1 MSDVAIT
8 AADQHIG
15 DRLRNP
21 ASPCNGEQMRLVL
34 GSGNGD
40 EIGLGQ
46 LPRPCEHRSCH
57 RDIIVVCETP
67 YHFGRYRAEWRQP
80 VRQFGAELDL
90 RPDDQPVEHQI
101 EKAEMVVVELACAIE
116 KKRSDA
122 PERLR
127 PSLGRA
133 ALDHLVQFRNEQGMR
148 GHSQLPNGGME
159 NCNGGAPIRRKLAKE
174 SEGRV
179 S

>member
-1 MSDVAIT
+1 
-8 AADQHIG
+8 
-15 DRLRNP
+15 
-21 ASPCNGEQMRLVL
+21 
-34 GSGNGD
+34 
-40 EIGLGQ
+40 
-46 LPRPCEHRSCH
+46 
-57 RDIIVVCETP
+57 
-67 YHFGRYRAEWRQP
+67 
-80 VRQFGAELDL
+80 
-90 RPDDQPVEHQI
+90 
-101 EKAEMVVVELACAIE
+101 MVVVELACAIE

-122 PERLR
+122 PECLR